1 MVESHKGI
9 SELTNLLTVTEELMS
24 DAEVVN
30 EIQWDAFGDGA
41 ATLERSRVEGG
52 EPWAACSVAG
62 LQFYDY
68 SCSDGLD
75 GTVVPKPGDRL
86 PLVRRP
92 DNPADRNACEVWWR
106 NEHRLGHLPRE
117 IAAAVATRIDDGEPL
132 RAYVLDSGDGSAWSM
147 RVLLVGR
154 ACESL
159 HGRRLEAAR
168 STWGE
173 RRTASQL
180 ERIPP
185 SERKQGALAAWAA
198 RLESTRARRRADAL
212 KVFGHMA
219 AAEVPGAEQKPDEA
233 MRGTSFHRWMDVP
246 PWLRTRKQ
254 LGKLG
259 FKLCADAWPFA
270 LKTGGYGPYELYLV
284 RDAVPLRARVQNVAS
299 SDSRDRRRDGT

>member
-1 MVESHKGI
+1 
-9 SELTNLLTVTEELMS
+9 MS

-30 EIQWDAFGDGA
+30 EIQWDAFGDGG

-52 EPWAACSVAG
+52 EPWTTCSVAG

-68 SCSDGLD
+68 SCSDGLG
-75 GTVVPKPGDRL
+75 GTVVPEPGDRL
-86 PLVRRP
+86 SLVRRP
-92 DNPADRNACEVWWR
+92 DNRADQCACEVWWR
-106 NEHRLGHLPRE
+106 NAHMLGHLPRD
-117 IAAAVATRIDDGEPL
+117 IAAAIAPRIDDGEPL

-147 RVLLVGR
+147 RALLVGP
-154 ACESL
+154 ACAAL
-159 HGRRLEAAR
+159 HGRRLEAWTDREASEATR

-173 RRTASQL
+173 RRTAFQL

-185 SERKQGALAAWAA
+185 SERKRGALAAWEA

-219 AAEVPGAEQKPDEA
+219 AAEVPGVEQKPDEA

-246 PWLRTRKQ
+246 IWLRTRKQ

-259 FKLCADAWPFA
+259 FKLGADAWPFA

-284 RDAVPLRARVQNVAS
+284 RDAVPLRARVQDVAL
-299 SDSRDRRRDGT
+299 SDSRNRRRNGT